1 MPVSHRFLSVKAQGR
16 RSKPGI
22 PGIVKLREVPLTALV
37 VTRLTALPVPRGGEE
52 VGGGGL
58 IYRYSV
64 PPGHHR
70 TRARGTR
77 QLPVPKRPELAG
89 LGQVRVDYSQ
99 RIGQLC
105 I

>member
-1 MPVSHRFLSVKAQGR
+1 M
-16 RSKPGI
+16 
-22 PGIVKLREVPLTALV
+22 IVKFHEVPLTAVV

-70 TRARGTR
+70 ARARGTR

>member
-1 MPVSHRFLSVKAQGR
+1 MRIH
-16 RSKPGI
+16 PGI
-22 PGIVKLREVPLTALV
+22 PGIVKLREVPLTAVV

-70 TRARGTR
+70 ARARGTR